1 MVFSVNVLT
10 VEPRKLFGL
19 FQGRIRRTTESRPVT
34 LSEMLFSLKA
44 AHDQAE
50 DGLIKEAARIRHQA
64 DVEEALANVSS
75 RMHRENLEEDIQRCW
90 SALRRLGRDGS
101 PVELAD
107 VRTYLSSL
115 AIEEG
120 ASEEE
125 AEAEGEISGFVA
137 SLFLTH
143 RGLRRIWQMGEANQ
157 GRIFLRDRWPKV
169 DTFEDARAAIAHE
182 RGISLEEVEA

>member
-1 MVFSVNVLT
+1 MDAS
-10 VEPRKLFGL
+10 
-19 FQGRIRRTTESRPVT
+19 
-34 LSEMLFSLKA
+34 
-44 AHDQAE
+44 
-50 DGLIKEAARIRHQA
+50 RIRHQS
-64 DVEEALANVSS
+64 DFEEAIAYVAS

-90 SALRRLGRDGS
+90 SALRKLGRDGS

-120 ASEEE
+120 ASEDE

-143 RGLRRIWQMGEANQ
+143 RGFAEIWLMGEANQ